1 MGEKAYKRYVERGP
15 DALPLEETK
24 AALEFRDTHPVA
36 AGRIRAAVETRRR
49 EAQDKGALRGAL
61 LAQGGDERAFEREW
75 PKMRGEAEAA
85 RLRELDRGAREAG
98 VRHTRSVF

>member
-1 MGEKAYKRYVERGP
+1 MGEKAYKRYAERGP

-49 EAQDKGALRGAL
+49 EAQDKGACGAH
-61 LAQGGDERAFEREW
+61 GSPRGDERAFEREW
-75 PKMRGEAEAA
+75 AKMRGEAEAA

>member
-1 MGEKAYKRYVERGP
+1 
-15 DALPLEETK
+15 
-24 AALEFRDTHPVA
+24 
-36 AGRIRAAVETRRR
+36 
-49 EAQDKGALRGAL
+49 LRGAW